1 MESCQAAHREPFGA
15 SHPPRFDRHQGPKV
29 GQPIVSLVNSPV
41 NDRKSTGKWFL
52 FTPKS
57 VEWNGPLLRP
67 RGFGAD
73 FRFHK
78 KNNGRFRNTP
88 WTVESISLRQVPSYQ
103 DSTCLDG
110 TFVAC
115 LEMISSAA
123 KIIMKKSYNHQS
135 YHHPWNSKDHFKKCV
150 FHQVDDFFEVGNFW
164 SSKIGVLTLWIVSID
179 R

>member
-1 MESCQAAHREPFGA
+1 MVFCS
-15 SHPPRFDRHQGPKV
+15 PRNQWSEMGPYLGHEV
-29 GQPIVSLVNSPV
+29 SVPIFVS
-41 NDRKSTGKWFL
+41 
-52 FTPKS
+52 
-57 VEWNGPLLRP
+57 
-67 RGFGAD
+67 
-73 FRFHK
+73 K

-135 YHHPWNSKDHFKKCV
+135 YHHPWNSKEHFKKCV

-164 SSKIGVLTLWIVSID
+164 SSKIGDYEFDSVWFPGNQYFVKSLFLQTRWSIGKGTQQEPQKWLVEG
-179 R
+179 